1 MGAMFGP
8 QAMMKLM
15 MNPRIAGYFQDPQ
28 FRMKFEMCKK
38 NPQMLMQLMQGD
50 PRFMDVLKE
59 LTGIDIMD
67 MQNK

>member
-28 FRMKFEMCKK
+28 FRMKFEMCKQ
-38 NPQMLMQLMQGD
+38 NPQMLM
-50 PRFMDVLKE
+50 
-59 LTGIDIMD
+59 
-67 MQNK
+67 